1 MWICGQKGVF
11 LLHVFFLLCTL
22 HNFDKKVWT
31 GGPVMKI
38 MKKSYNLFY
47 FHFLKVW
54 TFVNETVFLFH
65 IFFLSFLY
73 PSFFCKKV
81 WTGGQVRKILK
92 KSINLLYLIAWQ
104 FSAAKPKPTFGV
116 EPQGQKTGSVGL
128 GWPSGSKFGLDWVGL
143 RFFHN
148 FWVEPASNRQPKTF
162 LFLCIP

>member
-11 LLHVFFLLCTL
+11 LPHVFFLLCTL

-38 MKKSYNLFY
+38 MKKSYNLFL
-47 FHFLKVW
+47 FSFLKVW

-73 PSFFCKKV
+73 PSFFLQKSVDRWTSKK
-81 WTGGQVRKILK
+81 ISEK
-92 KSINLLYLIAWQ
+92 KHQSLIAWQ
-104 FSAAKPKPTFGV
+104 SSAAKPDPIFGV

-128 GWPSGSKFGLDWVGL
+128 GWPSGSKFRLDWVGL
-143 RFFHN
+143 RFFH
-148 FWVEPASNRQPKTF
+148 
-162 LFLCIP
+162 